1 MTERSEVI
9 IRQSRPGQGG
19 SPRSGDPDLTHF
31 DSASALAARLR
42 RRELSSRELVDLYL
56 DRIERLNPVVNAV
69 VTLDAERARVEAAAA
84 DEAAARGED
93 LGPLHGLPV
102 TIKDSIETA
111 SLRTTCGAPE
121 LAGHVPQRDATAVA
135 RLRAAGAVVLGKTNT
150 PAWAAD
156 AQTDNPVFGRTSNP
170 WDLTRSPGGSS
181 GGPAAAVAAGLTG
194 LDLGSDLGGSIRMPA
209 GYCGVY
215 GLRPSFGVVPQRGH
229 LPPPPGV
236 RTEIDMAVLG
246 PLARGADDLALALDV
261 LAGPDE
267 PHAAGWR
274 LDLPAPRADTLA
286 GYRIAAWLDD
296 AAHPVDTAVLD
307 VLFGVVTELR
317 RDGVKVDDHPGPVD
331 LAESARLFQRLV
343 QPFLGTMM
351 DDAAFADLTAL
362 AATDASTPRARW
374 ARHVTA
380 PVREWAFTHERRLEV
395 TAAWARMFRDVD
407 VLLCPV
413 TPTTANSHDATPDP
427 DERRITVNGATV
439 PYWEQVRWVQALSI
453 THLPVATVP
462 VGLSAGGL
470 PVGVQ
475 VVGPFLGDRTVVDV
489 ARRLA
494 DVVGG
499 YRPPPGF

>member
-1 MTERSEVI
+1 LATALETASV
-9 IRQSRPGQGG
+9 
-19 SPRSGDPDLTHF
+19 LTG
-31 DSASALAARLR
+31 RLR
-42 RRELSSRELVDLYL
+42 RRELSSRELVELYL
-56 DRIERLNPVVNAV
+56 ERIERHNPALNAV
-69 VTLDAERARVEAAAA
+69 VTLDVERARADAAAV

-93 LGPLHGLPV
+93 VGPLYGLPV
-102 TIKDSIETA
+102 TVKDSIETA

-121 LAGHVPQRDATAVA
+121 LAGHVPARDATAVA

-150 PAWAAD
+150 PAWASD

-215 GLRPSFGVVPQRGH
+215 GLRPSFGVVPTRGH
-229 LPPPPGV
+229 LPPPPGI
-236 RTEIDMAVLG
+236 RTEVDMGVLG
-246 PLARGADDLALALDV
+246 PLARGADDLALALEV

-274 LDLPAPRADTLA
+274 LQLAPPVAEDLS

-307 VLFGVVTELR
+307 VLTGMVDALR
-317 RDGVKVDDHPGPVD
+317 RDGIKVDEHPGPID
-331 LAESARLFQRLV
+331 LAESAQLFQRLV
-343 QPFLGTMM
+343 QPFLGTML

-362 AATDASTPRARW
+362 AAGDERTARARW

-380 PVREWAFTHERRLEV
+380 PVRAWAFAHERRLEV

-413 TPTTANSHDATPDP
+413 TPTTAIEHDATPDP
-427 DERRITVNGATV
+427 DQRRITVNGRTV
-439 PYWEQVRWVQALSI
+439 PYWDQVRWVQALSI

-462 VGLSAGGL
+462 VGLSAAGL

-475 VVGPFLGDRTVVDV
+475 VVGPLLADRTVVDV
-489 ARRLA
+489 ARRMAAVL
-494 DVVGG
+494 GG
-499 YRPPPGF
+499 YHPPPGF